1 MSVKSPS
8 PVQASPSKKPRL
20 SGTPAQPGH
29 GPVGESNPVAR
40 YVPPRW
46 RVAGSPVN
54 HAPRV
59 EGQAE
64 AQRRPI
70 GTTATAPIRPLSTG
84 QSRFVGEGMKVLT
97 NGSKHHG
104 TFGALADGTQGFI
117 GHVTE
122 INLDGTRYTG
132 TIVERGNGQRV
143 FVRNPAVIN
152 AAHVLLAMGSG
163 R

>member
-1 MSVKSPS
+1 
-8 PVQASPSKKPRL
+8 
-20 SGTPAQPGH
+20 
-29 GPVGESNPVAR
+29 
-40 YVPPRW
+40 
-46 RVAGSPVN
+46 
-54 HAPRV
+54 
-59 EGQAE
+59 
-64 AQRRPI
+64 
-70 GTTATAPIRPLSTG
+70 
-84 QSRFVGEGMKVLT
+84 MKVLT